1 MAKPLSVAD
10 LMSRN
15 PITVQPDTPLR
26 EVLNLMRRDDC
37 RQLPVVDANG
47 SLVGIVT
54 DRDVR
59 LAMNSPLTLRERW
72 QDTELLESVTAEGCM
87 SADPVTVGADSP
99 AYLAAEMLI
108 TYKFGALPV
117 VEADSLVG
125 IISVTDFLQ
134 YFSEEQRRGSGAW
147 QEVESN

>member
-1 MAKPLSVAD
+1 
-10 LMSRN
+10 MSRN
-15 PITVQPDTPLR
+15 PITVLPDTSLR
-26 EVLNLMRRDDC
+26 EVVTLMERDDC
-37 RQLPVVDANG
+37 RQLPVVDAGG

-87 SADPVTVGADSP
+87 TAEPITVAADAP
-99 AYLAAEMLI
+99 AYLAAEMLV

-117 VEADSLVG
+117 VEEDALVG

-134 YFSEEQRRGSGAW
+134 HFAEEQRRVSKAW
-147 QEVESN
+147 QEVESS

>member
-1 MAKPLSVAD
+1 MAKLLSVAD

-87 SADPVTVGADSP
+87 SADPVTVEADSP
-99 AYLAAEMLI
+99 AYLAAEMLV

-125 IISVTDFLQ
+125 IISVTDFLR
-134 YFSEEQRRGSGAW
+134 YFSEKQRRGSEAW

>member
-1 MAKPLSVAD
+1 MTKPLSVAD

-15 PITVQPDTPLR
+15 PITVLPDTPLR
-26 EVLNLMRRDDC
+26 EVLELMRHDDC
-37 RQLPVVDANG
+37 RQLPVVDAKG
-47 SLVGIVT
+47 LLVGIVT

-87 SADPVTVGADSP
+87 SADPITVEANSP

-117 VEADSLVG
+117 LEADSLVG
-125 IISVTDFLQ
+125 IISVTDFLRH
-134 YFSEEQRRGSGAW
+134 FCEEQRKASESW